1 MTQKT
6 LLQLLLTMGWSL
18 AGVVLIYAS
27 TWLFDRLS
35 PIDFRR
41 EIREGN
47 VAAGLVLAAVIL
59 GTAAV
64 VATVLAT

>member
-1 MTQKT
+1 MPQKMV
-6 LLQLLLTMGWSL
+6 LQLLLTIGWSL
-18 AGVVLIYAS
+18 IGVVLICSS
-27 TWLFDRLS
+27 TWIFDRLS
-35 PIDFRR
+35 PIDYRR

-64 VATVLAT
+64 VATVLSS